1 VAVHLH
7 HAPRTDQL
15 ADALGELLSVPL
27 ADAFANEV
35 VVVPAKG
42 VERWLAQ
49 RLSHRL
55 GVGGRGGDG
64 VCAGVQFVSPRSL
77 VSLLLER
84 GVDDVWDADRMVW
97 PLLRVIDSSLD
108 EPRLAALAR
117 HLGHGL
123 DTAEAALRHNRRW
136 SVARRLAG
144 LFASYAAQ
152 RPALLT
158 DWRLGHD
165 TDGAGG
171 ELDADL
177 AWQPELWRR
186 LLAEVGEPAPDERH
200 AAVVGALRDGS
211 TAVDLPE
218 RLSLF
223 GHTRISATEV
233 ELLAALG
240 EHRDVHLYL
249 PQPSPAL
256 WDALSARPA
265 APVVPRAD
273 DDSAE
278 LVRHPLLAS
287 LGRDAREL
295 HRTLRG
301 FPSGEAL
308 PVAPEP
314 ATLLGWLQADLRS
327 NDAPSPAERAGRVVA
342 EGDRSV
348 QVHATHGPSRQVEVL
363 REVLVGLLQDDPTL
377 EPRDVLVMCPDIE
390 TYAPL
395 VAAGFGLADLDQE
408 ATHPAHRLRVRMA
421 DRALS
426 STNPLLR
433 TALALVL
440 LAGGRVSAPE
450 VLDLAGSEPVRRR
463 FRFTDDDL
471 ARIDRWVADAGIRW
485 GLDADHRAPFGMSRF
500 GHNTWRMGLDRL
512 LLGIAMSGDG
522 YHALGRGLPVDD
534 VGSSD
539 IDLVGRFAE
548 LVDIVT
554 RAIAAFEAAATVD
567 DWTTALRAAVAGLT
581 AVDRDSAWQ
590 VPQFEGELARAT
602 ASAASSEVP
611 LRLADVRAL
620 LESRLGGRPTRA
632 NFRTGT
638 LTVSTMVPMRSVP
651 HRVVCLVGLD
661 DVFPRSPHVDG
672 DDVLMRRPLTGERD
686 PRSEDRQLLL
696 DAVLAATETLV
707 ITYTGAHEQ
716 SGAERPPSV
725 PLGELIDALDRTA
738 SGPDGTAVRDHLL
751 RRHPL
756 QPYDPRNFTDGLAVG
771 QRAPLSFDATALS
784 GAESAAG
791 ERRPARPLL
800 PGPLPPA
807 SAGDVT
813 LEELKDFLRHPVR
826 TFLKTR
832 LNVTSPLESRE
843 VADEIPV
850 QLDGLERWAIGD
862 RFVRELMAGLDVE
875 AVIAA
880 EQLRGSLP
888 PGPLG
893 SEVLREIADSAR
905 ELLRATADLRAGE
918 PRSFDVT
925 IDLGGGRQVTGTV
938 GPVYGNQLVSV
949 GYSRLKP
956 AHRLNAWVDLL
967 ALSVALPDQ
976 NWTAHT
982 VGKHS
987 SGAQR
992 ALAGPLDHRALDWL
1006 RDLVALRDEGLCQP
1020 LPLPVETAAAWAGSR
1035 TDPQADADKRWRTDR
1050 FGGGIPG
1057 EDADPYHGRVFGS
1070 NAPLSVLI
1078 DAGLP
1083 RLAHR
1088 LWGPLVEGAE
1098 KVGKL

>member
-1 VAVHLH
+1 
-7 HAPRTDQL
+7 
-15 ADALGELLSVPL
+15 
-27 ADAFANEV
+27 
-35 VVVPAKG
+35 
-42 VERWLAQ
+42 
-49 RLSHRL
+49 
-55 GVGGRGGDG
+55 
-64 VCAGVQFVSPRSL
+64 
-77 VSLLLER
+77 
-84 GVDDVWDADRMVW
+84 
-97 PLLRVIDSSLD
+97 
-108 EPRLAALAR
+108 
-117 HLGHGL
+117 
-123 DTAEAALRHNRRW
+123 
-136 SVARRLAG
+136 
-144 LFASYAAQ
+144 
-152 RPALLT
+152 
-158 DWRLGHD
+158 
-165 TDGAGG
+165 
-171 ELDADL
+171 
-177 AWQPELWRR
+177 
-186 LLAEVGEPAPDERH
+186 
-200 AAVVGALRDGS
+200 
-211 TAVDLPE
+211 
-218 RLSLF
+218 
-223 GHTRISATEV
+223 
-233 ELLAALG
+233 
-240 EHRDVHLYL
+240 
-249 PQPSPAL
+249 
-256 WDALSARPA
+256 
-265 APVVPRAD
+265 VPRAD

-295 HRTLRG
+295 HRTLRS
-301 FPSGEAL
+301 FAADDAAL
-308 PVAPEP
+308 PVRDEP
-314 ATLLGWLQADLRS
+314 TTLLGWLQSDLRA
-327 NDAPSPAERAGRVVA
+327 NYAPSPAERTGRVVA
-342 EGDRSV
+342 DGDRSV
-348 QVHATHGPSRQVEVL
+348 QVHAAHGPSRQVEVL

-463 FRFTDDDL
+463 FRFSDDDL

-548 LVDIVT
+548 LVDVVT
-554 RAIAAFEAAATVD
+554 RAVTAFESAATVD
-567 DWTTALRAAVAGLT
+567 DWTAALRAAVADLT
-581 AVDRDSAWQ
+581 EVDRDDAWQ
-590 VPQFEGELARAT
+590 VPQFESELARAT

-661 DVFPRSPHVDG
+661 DDVFPRSPHVDG

-707 ITYTGAHEQ
+707 ITYTGANEQ

-725 PLGELIDALDRTA
+725 PLGEIIDALDRTA
-738 SGPDGTAVRDHLL
+738 SGHDGTAVRDHVL

-756 QPYDPRNFTDGLAVG
+756 QPYDTRNFTPGLAVG
-771 QRAPLSFDATALS
+771 QATPLSFDATALL

-791 ERRPARPLL
+791 QRHPAPPLL

-807 SAGDVT
+807 PSGDVT

-826 TFLKTR
+826 SFLKAR
-832 LNVTSPLESRE
+832 LNVTSPLESKE

-850 QLDGLERWAIGD
+850 QLVGLERWAIGD

-875 AVIAA
+875 TVIAA
-880 EQLRGSLP
+880 EHLRGSLP

-893 SEVLREIADSAR
+893 TRELTEIAGSAR
-905 ELLRATADLRAGE
+905 ELLQATADLRAGA

-925 IDLGGGRQVTGTV
+925 IDLGGRQVTGTV
-938 GPVYGNQLVSV
+938 GPVYGNQLVAV

-967 ALSVALPDQ
+967 ALSVAFPDQ

-1006 RDLVALRDEGLCQP
+1006 RDLVALRDEGLCEP

-1057 EDADPYHGRVFGS
+1057 EDADPYHARVFGS
-1070 NAPLSVLI
+1070 NAPLSVLVE
-1078 DAGLP
+1078 AGLP
-1083 RLAHR
+1083 RLARR
-1088 LWGPLVEGAE
+1088 LWAPLVDGAE